1 MTSGVYWNGSAWMYD
16 KWLTDVE
23 IKDNLINNTTLSTS
37 PYNFGIYF
45 QSSLGTVSG
54 NVVTNQRNGIQVQ
67 PYWNTPGGGVV
78 SGNVFKTYRSGIYFN
93 YTQNATAD
101 WSFTNNYV
109 EGIAYPTGLT
119 PDRFNA
125 IRVETM
131 SLGKVDFENNSILLG
146 TSDATEKFQYFE
158 NNVTGGTRDAT
169 HNWWGSACGPTAFSG
184 TAANWP
190 GGRTRQ

>member
-1 MTSGVYWNGSAWMYD
+1 MYD

-101 WSFTNNYV
+101 WSFTITMLRNCLS
-109 EGIAYPTGLT
+109 TGLT

-131 SLGKVDFENNSILLG
+131 SL
-146 TSDATEKFQYFE
+146 
-158 NNVTGGTRDAT
+158 
-169 HNWWGSACGPTAFSG
+169 
-184 TAANWP
+184 
-190 GGRTRQ
+190 